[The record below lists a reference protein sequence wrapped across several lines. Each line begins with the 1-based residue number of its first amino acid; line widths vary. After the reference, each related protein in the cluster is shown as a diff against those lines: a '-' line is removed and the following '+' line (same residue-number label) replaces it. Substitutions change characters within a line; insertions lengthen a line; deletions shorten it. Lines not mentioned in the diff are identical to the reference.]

1 MNTSANL
8 PFSTAAERNKEA
20 IGDALA
26 YYLQVADTVLE
37 IGSGSGQ
44 HAVYLCDRFDHLTWQ
59 MSEKNAHVQA
69 LSQVVAHTGSDQLP
83 DPVVLEVG
91 SAAKA
96 ISADSSD
103 SGSLDGGLSGAG
115 SSIEGTNATGLPF
128 KESAYSLVFSANTA
142 HIMDIEEV
150 AFMFE
155 VVSYALQPKGFFA
168 LYGPF
173 KINGEHTSDSNRN
186 FDTTLR
192 RHQPYRGIRDK
203 DELDAMASDNG
214 MRFEAEIIM
223 PANNRTLLWRTAE
236 F

>member
-8 PFSTAAERNKEA
+8 PFSVAAERNKEA

-44 HAVYLCDRFDHLTWQ
+44 HAVYLCNRFDHLVWQ
-59 MSEKNAHVQA
+59 MTEKSSHLQG
-69 LSQVVAHTGSDQLP
+69 LSQVVTHTNSSQLL
-83 DPVVLEVG
+83 DPLELEVG

-96 ISADSSD
+96 LNADSSG
-103 SGSLDGGLSGAG
+103 SGSSGGTSGTAK
-115 SSIEGTNATGLPF
+115 IHF
-128 KESAYSLVFSANTA
+128 KKSAYSMVFSANTA
-142 HIMDIEEV
+142 HIMDLEEV
-150 AFMFE
+150 AFMFQ

-192 RHQPYRGIRDK
+192 RHQTYRGIRDK
-203 DELDAMASDNG
+203 SELDAMASDNG
-214 MRFEAEIIM
+214 LMFEAEIIM
-223 PANNRTLLWRTAE
+223 PSNNRTLLWRSAE